1 LRLPPLTAL
10 RAFDSAARCGSF
22 TRAAAELHIT
32 HGAISRHVA
41 ALEAH
46 FGKSLFI
53 RHARGVELTAD
64 GRRFQEAVRDA
75 IDRLAQAAREISG
88 REITRGVQVSTLPS
102 FATRW
107 LLPRVPQFN
116 QAHPGIDIEIRT
128 EHEFV
133 DFERR
138 ATAPDFAI
146 RYGRGGWKALRAE
159 RLLGEHLRPVC
170 APGAIA
176 SKADVDM
183 RALLSRYP
191 LVHDSN
197 EDGWNLWLASTGIR
211 LPPRAPTALRFND
224 YNLVVEAA
232 AQKLGVALGRTGLI
246 EAELANG
253 RLVEFSRKVRS
264 PRAYYLVCRSD
275 RPLSRHVRVLWD
287 WLLIT
292 AKAGEGSV
300 INVNVSLKKKRR

>member
-10 RAFDSAARCGSF
+10 QAFDSAARHGSF
-22 TRAAAELHIT
+22 TRAAGELHVT

-46 FGKSLFI
+46 FGKSLFT

-75 IDRLAQAAREISG
+75 LDRLAKGVRDIRG
-88 REITRGVQVSTLPS
+88 REITTRVQVSMLPS

-107 LLPRVPQFN
+107 LLPRLPQFN
-116 QAHPGIDIEIRT
+116 RTHPGIDIEIRT
-128 EHEFV
+128 EHEFI

-146 RYGRGGWKALRAE
+146 RYGRGGWKGLHAE

-176 SKADVDM
+176 SGSEVDM
-183 RALLSRYP
+183 GALLSRYP
-191 LVHDSN
+191 LIHDSN
-197 EDGWNLWLASTGIR
+197 EDGWTSWLTSTGISP
-211 LPPRAPTALRFND
+211 PPRAPTALMYND

-232 AQKLGVALGRTGLI
+232 AQRLGVALGRTGLI
-246 EAELANG
+246 EAELADG

-275 RPLSRHVRVLWD
+275 GPPSQHVRVLWD
-287 WLLIT
+287 WLLVT

-300 INVNVSLKKKRR
+300 TMRRTR